1 MANYNVTITD
11 GVGSQKMKVGAY
23 SVTATANGYDATTLS
38 PAQYTATAGENNAAF
53 TISANGT
60 LDIIFNE
67 TGAAGGTAVTEGSV
81 VMTDSTGLTQYGSP
95 VSISAEGTAVFPNVP
110 FSAAEPL
117 TLYFVQLSTDA
128 THNVAEGVITVS
140 MDANDKTIY
149 VINSPIATQN
159 FTLTDANYQGLPV
172 PAATLDFVSE

>member
-1 MANYNVTITD
+1 MKAGNYT
-11 GVGSQKMKVGAY
+11 
-23 SVTATANGYDATTLS
+23 VTAVANGYDATSLTPSSFTATDQPGSGSFTLS
-38 PAQYTATAGENNAAF
+38 ADGAL
-53 TISANGT
+53 T
-60 LDIIFNE
+60 LIFNE
-67 TGAAGGTAVTEGSV
+67 TGAQGGTAVTSGSV

-95 VSISAEGTAVFPNVP
+95 VNISAEGTAVFPNVP